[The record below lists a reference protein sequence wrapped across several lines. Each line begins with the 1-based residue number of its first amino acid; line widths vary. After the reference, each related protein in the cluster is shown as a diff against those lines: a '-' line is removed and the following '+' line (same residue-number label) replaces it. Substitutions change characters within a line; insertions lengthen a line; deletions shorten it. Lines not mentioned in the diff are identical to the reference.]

1 MRHDVARL
9 REIAAAGLRIRLEP
23 GPHRLALGMIL
34 TRQFEI
40 HGAAPLCSAML
51 DKRLAAGR
59 FQSQQN
65 N

>member
-9 REIAAAGLRIRLEP
+9 GEIAAAGLRIRLEP
-23 GPHRLALGMIL
+23 CPYGFALGMIL

-40 HGAAPLCSAML
+40 HGVAPFCSAML
-51 DKRLAAGR
+51 DRRLAVGR